1 MGDIFHKQVPDEF
14 IKRIQRVIAD
24 NEAHI
29 FQLLTKR
36 AERLRDF
43 PEWPDN
49 AWIGVTV
56 DNNRAR
62 SLIKYLKEVR
72 APVRSISLEPLLEA
86 LPNLGEQLRENGV
99 NWVIVGGESGTQ
111 ARRLELSW
119 IRDLIEECKGQE
131 IPVFVKQLGTRWER
145 ENEDTSGK
153 GEETE
158 GWPEELKLR
167 QYPEGADYLKEQG
180 A

>member
-1 MGDIFHKQVPDEF
+1 MGDIFHEQVPERIYQADTTGDCRQRGAHLPTVDEEGGAPSGF
-14 IKRIQRVIAD
+14 S
-24 NEAHI
+24 
-29 FQLLTKR
+29 
-36 AERLRDF
+36 
-43 PEWPDN
+43 
-49 AWIGVTV
+49 GVTGQRL
-56 DNNRAR
+56 DRGYGRQQPR

-72 APVRSISLEPLLEA
+72 TPVRSISLEPLLEA

-145 ENEDTSGK
+145 ENEGTSGK